1 MNAIEQY
8 NALVLTRQRNPLPK
22 TFKLESHHLI
32 PRSLGGCNKAWNKVK
47 LLPEEHYLAHYL
59 LTLIYATG
67 EEHKKM
73 VQAWNMSRNS
83 HKEVSMCIGKAE
95 YDRLSKEFCEIA
107 KSYRPTEETR
117 KRIRDS
123 LQGHETSPEAR
134 RKMSESR
141 KGKHPTEE
149 TRKKLSIARRR
160 HESPSKGKKW
170 SLEARMRASEQ
181 RKGHYVS
188 EETKRKQSEALKA
201 YFARKKADG

>member
-47 LLPEEHYLAHYL
+47 LLPEEHYMAHYL

-95 YDRLSKEFCEIA
+95 YDRLSNEFCEIA
-107 KSYRPTEETR
+107 KSYVPTEETR
-117 KRIRDS
+117 NRIRDS

-134 RKMSESR
+134 RKMSETR
-141 KGKHPTEE
+141 TGKHPTEE
-149 TRKKLSIARRR
+149 TRLKMSLTRRGKHFTEEHRRKL
-160 HESPSKGKKW
+160 G
-170 SLEARMRASEQ
+170 EARKAAWAR
-181 RKGHYVS
+181 
-188 EETKRKQSEALKA
+188 LKA
-201 YFARKKADG
+201 ATG

>member
-8 NALVLTRQRNPLPK
+8 NALVLTRKNNPLPK
-22 TFKLESHHLI
+22 AFKIESHHII
-32 PRSLGGCNKAWNKVK
+32 PRSLEGCDKAWNKVK
-47 LLPEEHYLAHYL
+47 LLPEEHYMAHYL
-59 LTLIYATG
+59 LTLIYASG
-67 EEHKKM
+67 DEHVKM

-83 HKEVSMCIGKAE
+83 HKEFSMCIGKAE

-107 KSYRPTEETR
+107 KTYKPTEETR
-117 KRIRDS
+117 KRIS
-123 LQGHETSPEAR
+123 AGLQGHETSPETR
-134 RKMSESR
+134 RKISEGNT
-141 KGKHPTEE
+141 GKHPTEE

-170 SLEARMRASEQ
+170 SLEARMRISEQ

-201 YFARKKADG
+201 YFARKKAAG